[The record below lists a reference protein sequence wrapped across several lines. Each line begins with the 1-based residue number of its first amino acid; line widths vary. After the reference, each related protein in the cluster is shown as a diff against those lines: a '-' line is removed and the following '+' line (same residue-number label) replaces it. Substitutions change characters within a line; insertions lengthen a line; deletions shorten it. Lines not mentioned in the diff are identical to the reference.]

1 MTTTKTT
8 LSVLLTSTLAAP
20 ALACDLCSV
29 YSAGQAHGELG
40 QGVYAGVAEQFTHFG
55 TLQFDGAKVP
65 DTFGQRLDSSITQAL
80 FGYNFTERCGLQF
93 NLPIV
98 HRSFR
103 RPDDTGG
110 VDRGAVTGPGEAAL
124 TGHWVA
130 FNHEK
135 KDFTFRASL
144 LAGVKF
150 PTGSTSRLHE
160 EVDELNS
167 TVTPPID
174 SGIHGHDLTLGSG
187 SFDGLVGASLFTRC
201 HRVFFSA
208 QTQYAIRSTGD
219 FDYRFAN
226 DLTWAGGP
234 GFLAVLGDKHT
245 LALQAIV
252 SGETKARDTFMGM
265 KADDTGIT
273 SVFLGPQINYTWS
286 DKLSVELGVDVP
298 VVLRNTDLQSVPDYR
313 VRGALTWHF

>member
-1 MTTTKTT
+1 MTRTT
-8 LSVLLTSTLAAP
+8 LSILSTFAVATP
-20 ALACDLCSV
+20 ALACDICSV

-40 QGVYAGVAEQFTHFG
+40 KGLYAGAAGQFTHFG
-55 TLQFDGAKVP
+55 TLQFEGARAL
-65 DTFGQRLDSSITQAL
+65 DAFGQRLDSSITQAL
-80 FGYNFTERCGLQF
+80 LGYNFTERFGLQF

-103 RPDDTGG
+103 RPDDAGG
-110 VDRGAVTGPGEAAL
+110 VDRGTVTGPGDAAL
-124 TGHWVA
+124 TGHVVA
-130 FNHEK
+130 VNHEK
-135 KDFTFRASL
+135 RDFTFRANV

-150 PTGSTSRLHE
+150 PTGSTRRLHE
-160 EVDELNS
+160 EVDEFNS
-167 TVTPPID
+167 TATPPID

-208 QTQYAIRSTGD
+208 QAQYAFRSTGD

-226 DLTWAGGP
+226 DLTWSGGP
-234 GFLAVLGDKHT
+234 GLLAVLHDKHT
-245 LALQAIV
+245 LALQAVV
-252 SGETKARDTFMGM
+252 SGETKERDIFMGM

-286 DKLSVELGVDVP
+286 DKLSLELGVDVP
-298 VVLRNTDLQSVPDYR
+298 MVLRNTDLQAVPDYR